1 MKMVELE
8 NLKDRLVYSLSLEQ
22 RKRLTIA
29 VELVAN
35 PSVLFMDEPTSGVP
49 LARHLP
55 LVNAPSPVP
64 LPPDPRSEST
74 WMIYTFKFPKRE
86 KHRDEKKSV
95 RACRRI
101 EIASTRYQKWT
112 MSCPVGPFDET
123 NPKASSLGFHL
134 MAVTIEER
142 TNEKKIYIYIYIAC
156 RWRRKGHHV
165 TKETRRGVVF
175 SILLLVT
182 SGVQAVCQGQRGQ
195 DLESITPTPGTLVAG
210 ERDEDRAGGG
220 AGVCMRGRRGAA
232 QGWMRGQRQWS

>member
-142 TNEKKIYIYIYIAC
+142 TNEKKIYIYIYC
-156 RWRRKGHHV
+156 MQV
-165 TKETRRGVVF
+165 ETEGPSRNQGNSERSRF
-175 SILLLVT
+175 FHFT
-182 SGVQAVCQGQRGQ
+182 SGYLGGSSSLSGSARSGSRKHHADPRDIGCRGK
-195 DLESITPTPGTLVAG
+195 
-210 ERDEDRAGGG
+210 R
-220 AGVCMRGRRGAA
+220 
-232 QGWMRGQRQWS
+232 